1 MNTFRTSQFSYCP
14 LVWMFH
20 SRTLNNRINK
30 LHEKALRLVY
40 KNKIFLFWWLIKKGQ
55 INEHSPKEST
65 NTYDRDLQW
74 NIYKADTIGAKKC
87 LRFIEI
93 FSKIVWRQIKVIR
106 SLSYYLPYRGFGFI
120 EIPLYNTKNDLGP
133 EIMKDTFHF
142 KRKPNNLKIDPE
154 LQRRRNWTV
163 YFGTESIS
171 PPLATKMW
179 ELIPSDIRNA
189 SSPEICIEKIKFWTT
204 DNYSCRLCKTYID
217 NVGFI

>member
-1 MNTFRTSQFSYCP
+1 MNAFMISQLSYCP

-65 NTYDRDLQW
+65 NTCDRGLQW
-74 NIYKADTIGAKKC
+74 NIYKADTIDAKKC

-93 FSKIVWRQIKVIR
+93 FSKIVWRQIKAIR
-106 SLSYYLPYRGFGFI
+106 SLSYYPPYRGFRFI
-120 EIPLYNTKNDLGP
+120 DIPLYNTKNDLGP
-133 EIMKDTFHF
+133 QIMKDTFHF
-142 KRKPNNLKIDPE
+142 KRKPYNLKIDPE